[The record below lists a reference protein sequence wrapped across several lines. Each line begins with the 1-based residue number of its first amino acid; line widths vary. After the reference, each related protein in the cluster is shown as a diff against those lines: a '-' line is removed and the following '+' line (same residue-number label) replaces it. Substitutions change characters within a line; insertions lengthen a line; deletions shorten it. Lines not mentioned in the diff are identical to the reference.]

1 MCGNSDPMVPHDP
14 QPEDATGAPDLVVS
28 DPTIESQSDDLEP
41 MSFGRRTARV
51 LAVGVML
58 CIAALWAYTL
68 WGPTKKTAPG
78 VLADASWAVQAQAI
92 CTDAAAEIDALPP
105 AYTAADAPAR
115 ADVIMAA
122 NESLRTMLRRLDVTA
137 PPAQA
142 SNDGR
147 MIKEWLADWQTYL
160 GDRDRYV
167 DALEADSSARFYVTE
182 KVKGQQITKPID
194 FFATYNDMPNCVTPG
209 DLG

>member
-1 MCGNSDPMVPHDP
+1 MVQPDP
-14 QPEDATGAPDLVVS
+14 QPEGASRASEPVAPDPALDS
-28 DPTIESQSDDLEP
+28 EIDDLEP

-51 LAVGVML
+51 LAIGVMV
-58 CIAALWAYTL
+58 CIAALWSYTL
-68 WGPTKKTAPG
+68 WGPTKKTPPG
-78 VLADASWAVQAQAI
+78 LLADASWAVQAQSI

-115 ADVIMAA
+115 ADVIMTAS
-122 NESLRTMLRRLDVTA
+122 ESLRTMLRRLDATA
-137 PPAQA
+137 PAAEA

-147 MIKEWLADWQTYL
+147 MINEWLTDWRTYL

-167 DALEADSSARFYVTE
+167 DALEADPTARFYVTE

-194 FFATYNDMPNCVTPG
+194 FFAKYNDMPNCMTPG